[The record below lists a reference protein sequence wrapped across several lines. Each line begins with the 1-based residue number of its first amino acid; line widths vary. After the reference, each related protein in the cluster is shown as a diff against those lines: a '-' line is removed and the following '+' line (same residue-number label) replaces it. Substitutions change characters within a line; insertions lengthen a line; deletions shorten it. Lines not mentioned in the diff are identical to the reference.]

1 MNTASDANF
10 SLRSYTWVNILAL
23 LILAASVAVFSY
35 TRYYFVLA
43 APFALL
49 FGAWLILNWKSF
61 YWFYVLGIA
70 FTAIVTVGSGI
81 MYLPM
86 MPLSLVAAGLAL
98 AVVLYNHKAVYSSFY
113 RHPITLIM
121 ALQFFWLVV
130 SVMFSEIHFLSFK
143 YLGVNV
149 IQLLSFVIL
158 PMLVLKE
165 EKDWIT
171 LAKILLISFTLVGTF
186 IFIRHATYQ
195 FGYLATNLVVYPFF
209 FNHVDHGCLMSMLTP
224 LPYIIWRQMDKGN
237 KWRWFFLLLFAAFVL
252 FTAMS
257 LARAAMLAII
267 FSLVILYAIRKRMV
281 NFLMACFFLVCIG
294 LVTYLVQND
303 TYKRFRPNYEQTYS
317 RATFDDLLKATFMGG
332 DMSSMERIY
341 RWIAAVRMSNERPL
355 TGVGPNNFYYYYKPH
370 AVQMFRT
377 YVSRNEEKS
386 TTHNYFLFM
395 LVEQG
400 WPAMILY
407 GVFIWALFA
416 WAQRLYHRAEQ
427 WMHKRMALLSAM
439 VIAAFFVNNFF
450 SELLQTYK
458 IGAVFYMAVVLL
470 FWLEMKVPKIKRLQ
484 QIVK

>member
-1 MNTASDANF
+1 
-10 SLRSYTWVNILAL
+10 L
-23 LILAASVAVFSY
+23 
-35 TRYYFVLA
+35 
-43 APFALL
+43 
-49 FGAWLILNWKSF
+49 
-61 YWFYVLGIA
+61 
-70 FTAIVTVGSGI
+70 
-81 MYLPM
+81 
-86 MPLSLVAAGLAL
+86 
-98 AVVLYNHKAVYSSFY
+98 
-113 RHPITLIM
+113 
-121 ALQFFWLVV
+121 
-130 SVMFSEIHFLSFK
+130 
-143 YLGVNV
+143 
-149 IQLLSFVIL
+149 
-158 PMLVLKE
+158 
-165 EKDWIT
+165 
-171 LAKILLISFTLVGTF
+171 
-186 IFIRHATYQ
+186 
-195 FGYLATNLVVYPFF
+195 
-209 FNHVDHGCLMSMLTP
+209 
-224 LPYIIWRQMDKGN
+224 QMDKGN

-303 TYKRFRPNYEQTYS
+303 THKRFRPNYEQTYS

-427 WMHKRMALLSAM
+427 WMHKRMALLSSM

-470 FWLEMKVPKIKRLQ
+470 FWLEMKVPK
-484 QIVK
+484 